1 MIATLC
7 GAIAGFVGVSVFL
20 AVGGPLGVML
30 GVLVATTVLTAT
42 TRWW

>member
-20 AVGGPLGVML
+20 AVGGPLGLFL
-30 GVLVATTVLTAT
+30 GVAVATVVLVVTC
-42 TRWW
+42 RWW

>member
-1 MIATLC
+1 MIATVC

-20 AVGGPLGVML
+20 AVGGPLGVVL
-30 GVLVATTVLTAT
+30 GVLAATAILTNT